1 MLSQM
6 TTKRRTYGSGAG
18 SKRCWGE
25 NLAAAAA
32 RLRTSLSEKYRCD
45 YQRKNGCRKE
55 FLSEILKEVRSEGRC
70 GVSNL
75 QAAVRTLPFEGEN
88 TGKGSSLHCI
98 NWWSRWESN
107 PRPLE
112 CHSSA
117 LPTELRPHG
126 SKD

>member
-1 MLSQM
+1 M
-6 TTKRRTYGSGAG
+6 GSGAG

-75 QAAVRTLPFEGEN
+75 QAAVRTPPFEGE
-88 TGKGSSLHCI
+88 KH
-98 NWWSRWESN
+98 WEGELFTLYQLVE
-107 PRPLE
+107 PMGVE
-112 CHSSA
+112 
-117 LPTELRPHG
+117 PTT
-126 SKD
+126 S